1 MSGSTRIVVIPLKKL
16 IIMICIIAALII
28 LAAIF
33 IFGGSSSDAA
43 KSTGVNIS
51 TSTDT
56 VKKNTSCPTYSPGVY
71 TSSILLNGT
80 PIDIQVTV
88 DSDNINNIEMIN
100 LSESVQTMYPMLNSS
115 FDEIKTAVM
124 EAKSGFAPE
133 SLEQA
138 AEEAKKCAN
147 VRVRG
152 LMCIP
157 PVAEGEHG
165 SLPYFEKVH
174 ALFVDINAKLY
185 DNTLDILS
193 MGMSGD
199 YEDAVRA
206 GATMVRVGTAIFGAR
221 NYTI

>member
-1 MSGSTRIVVIPLKKL
+1 MSGSTRIGVIPLKKL

-88 DSDNINNIEMIN
+88 DSDNINNIEMVN

-115 FDEIKTAVM
+115 FDEIKTAVI
-124 EAKSGFAPE
+124 S
-133 SLEQA
+133 
-138 AEEAKKCAN
+138 N
-147 VRVRG
+147 
-152 LMCIP
+152 
-157 PVAEGEHG
+157 G
-165 SLPYFEKVH
+165 STDNITY
-174 ALFVDINAKLY
+174 NAGSKY
-185 DNTLDILS
+185 T
-193 MGMSGD
+193 
-199 YEDAVRA
+199 
-206 GATMVRVGTAIFGAR
+206 ATMLLSAIDSALAKAR
-221 NYTI
+221 N

>member
-1 MSGSTRIVVIPLKKL
+1 MSGKTRIVVIPLKKL
-16 IIMICIIAALII
+16 IIMVCVIAALII

-88 DSDNINNIEMIN
+88 DSDNINNIEMVN

-115 FDEIKTAVM
+115 FDEIKTAVI
-124 EAKSGFAPE
+124 
-133 SLEQA
+133 
-138 AEEAKKCAN
+138 N
-147 VRVRG
+147 N
-152 LMCIP
+152 
-157 PVAEGEHG
+157 G
-165 SLPYFEKVH
+165 STDNITY
-174 ALFVDINAKLY
+174 NAGSKY
-185 DNTLDILS
+185 T
-193 MGMSGD
+193 
-199 YEDAVRA
+199 
-206 GATMVRVGTAIFGAR
+206 ATMLLSAIDSALAKAR
-221 NYTI
+221 N

>member
-16 IIMICIIAALII
+16 IIMVCVIAALII

-88 DSDNINNIEMIN
+88 DSDNINNIEMVN
-100 LSESVQTMYPMLNSS
+100 LSESVKTMYPMLNSS
-115 FDEIKTAVM
+115 FDEIKTSVINNG
-124 EAKSGFAPE
+124 STDNITY
-133 SLEQA
+133 
-138 AEEAKKCAN
+138 N
-147 VRVRG
+147 V
-152 LMCIP
+152 
-157 PVAEGEHG
+157 
-165 SLPYFEKVH
+165 SSKY
-174 ALFVDINAKLY
+174 
-185 DNTLDILS
+185 T
-193 MGMSGD
+193 
-199 YEDAVRA
+199 
-206 GATMVRVGTAIFGAR
+206 ATMLLSAIDSALAKAR
-221 NYTI
+221 N

>member
-16 IIMICIIAALII
+16 IVMVCVIAALII

-88 DSDNINNIEMIN
+88 DSDNINNIEMVN

-115 FDEIKTAVM
+115 FYEIKTAVI
-124 EAKSGFAPE
+124 
-133 SLEQA
+133 
-138 AEEAKKCAN
+138 N
-147 VRVRG
+147 N
-152 LMCIP
+152 
-157 PVAEGEHG
+157 G
-165 SLPYFEKVH
+165 STDNITY
-174 ALFVDINAKLY
+174 NAGSKY
-185 DNTLDILS
+185 T
-193 MGMSGD
+193 
-199 YEDAVRA
+199 
-206 GATMVRVGTAIFGAR
+206 ATMLLSAIDSALAKAR
-221 NYTI
+221 N

>member
-16 IIMICIIAALII
+16 IIMVCVIAALII

-88 DSDNINNIEMIN
+88 DSDNINNIEMVN
-100 LSESVQTMYPMLNSS
+100 LSESVHTMYPMLNSS
-115 FDEIKTAVM
+115 FDEIKTAVI
-124 EAKSGFAPE
+124 
-133 SLEQA
+133 
-138 AEEAKKCAN
+138 N
-147 VRVRG
+147 N
-152 LMCIP
+152 
-157 PVAEGEHG
+157 G
-165 SLPYFEKVH
+165 STDNITY
-174 ALFVDINAKLY
+174 NAGSKY
-185 DNTLDILS
+185 T
-193 MGMSGD
+193 
-199 YEDAVRA
+199 
-206 GATMVRVGTAIFGAR
+206 ATMLLSAIDSALAKAR
-221 NYTI
+221 N

>member
-16 IIMICIIAALII
+16 IIMVCVIAALII

-56 VKKNTSCPTYSPGVY
+56 VKKKTSCPTYSPGVY

-88 DSDNINNIEMIN
+88 DSDNINNIEMVN

-115 FDEIKTAVM
+115 FDEIKTAVI
-124 EAKSGFAPE
+124 
-133 SLEQA
+133 
-138 AEEAKKCAN
+138 N
-147 VRVRG
+147 N
-152 LMCIP
+152 
-157 PVAEGEHG
+157 G
-165 SLPYFEKVH
+165 ST
-174 ALFVDINAKLY
+174 
-185 DNTLDILS
+185 DNITYNTGS
-193 MGMSGD
+193 K
-199 YEDAVRA
+199 YT
-206 GATMVRVGTAIFGAR
+206 ATMLLSAIDSALAKAR
-221 NYTI
+221 N

>member
-1 MSGSTRIVVIPLKKL
+1 MRGSTRIVVIPLKKL
-16 IIMICIIAALII
+16 IIMVCVIAALII

-88 DSDNINNIEMIN
+88 DSDNINNIEMVN

-115 FDEIKTAVM
+115 FYEIKTAVI
-124 EAKSGFAPE
+124 
-133 SLEQA
+133 
-138 AEEAKKCAN
+138 N
-147 VRVRG
+147 N
-152 LMCIP
+152 
-157 PVAEGEHG
+157 G
-165 SLPYFEKVH
+165 STDNITY
-174 ALFVDINAKLY
+174 NAGSKY
-185 DNTLDILS
+185 T
-193 MGMSGD
+193 
-199 YEDAVRA
+199 
-206 GATMVRVGTAIFGAR
+206 ATMLLSAIDSALAKAR
-221 NYTI
+221 N

>member
-1 MSGSTRIVVIPLKKL
+1 MNAHIFYQNKCVLYEGDICGSTRIVVIPLKKL
-16 IIMICIIAALII
+16 IIMVCVIAALII

-88 DSDNINNIEMIN
+88 DSDNINNIEMVN

-115 FDEIKTAVM
+115 FDEIKTAVI
-124 EAKSGFAPE
+124 
-133 SLEQA
+133 
-138 AEEAKKCAN
+138 N
-147 VRVRG
+147 N
-152 LMCIP
+152 
-157 PVAEGEHG
+157 G
-165 SLPYFEKVH
+165 STDNITY
-174 ALFVDINAKLY
+174 NAGSKY
-185 DNTLDILS
+185 T
-193 MGMSGD
+193 
-199 YEDAVRA
+199 
-206 GATMVRVGTAIFGAR
+206 ATMLLSAIDSALAKAR
-221 NYTI
+221 N

>member
-16 IIMICIIAALII
+16 IVMVCVIAALII

-33 IFGGSSSDAA
+33 IFGGSSSDAD

-88 DSDNINNIEMIN
+88 DSDNINNIEMVN

-115 FDEIKTAVM
+115 FDEIKTAVI
-124 EAKSGFAPE
+124 
-133 SLEQA
+133 
-138 AEEAKKCAN
+138 N
-147 VRVRG
+147 N
-152 LMCIP
+152 
-157 PVAEGEHG
+157 G
-165 SLPYFEKVH
+165 STDNITY
-174 ALFVDINAKLY
+174 NAGSKY
-185 DNTLDILS
+185 T
-193 MGMSGD
+193 
-199 YEDAVRA
+199 
-206 GATMVRVGTAIFGAR
+206 ATMLLSAIDSALAKAR
-221 NYTI
+221 N

>member
-16 IIMICIIAALII
+16 IIMVCVIAALII

-88 DSDNINNIEMIN
+88 DSDNINNIEMVN

-115 FDEIKTAVM
+115 FDEIKTSVINNGSTDNITYN
-124 EAKSGFAPE
+124 SG
-133 SLEQA
+133 S
-138 AEEAKKCAN
+138 K
-147 VRVRG
+147 
-152 LMCIP
+152 
-157 PVAEGEHG
+157 
-165 SLPYFEKVH
+165 Y
-174 ALFVDINAKLY
+174 
-185 DNTLDILS
+185 T
-193 MGMSGD
+193 
-199 YEDAVRA
+199 
-206 GATMVRVGTAIFGAR
+206 ATMLLSAIDSALAKAR
-221 NYTI
+221 N

>member
-16 IIMICIIAALII
+16 IIMICVIAALII

-88 DSDNINNIEMIN
+88 DSDNINNIEMVN
-100 LSESVQTMYPMLNSS
+100 LSKSVQTMYPMLNSS
-115 FDEIKTAVM
+115 FDEIKTAVI
-124 EAKSGFAPE
+124 
-133 SLEQA
+133 
-138 AEEAKKCAN
+138 N
-147 VRVRG
+147 N
-152 LMCIP
+152 
-157 PVAEGEHG
+157 G
-165 SLPYFEKVH
+165 STDNITY
-174 ALFVDINAKLY
+174 NAGSKY
-185 DNTLDILS
+185 T
-193 MGMSGD
+193 
-199 YEDAVRA
+199 
-206 GATMVRVGTAIFGAR
+206 ATMLLSAIDSALAKAR
-221 NYTI
+221 N

>member
-16 IIMICIIAALII
+16 IIMVCVIAALII

-71 TSSILLNGT
+71 TSSILHNGT

-88 DSDNINNIEMIN
+88 DSDNINNIEMVN

-115 FDEIKTAVM
+115 FDEIKTSVI
-124 EAKSGFAPE
+124 
-133 SLEQA
+133 
-138 AEEAKKCAN
+138 N
-147 VRVRG
+147 N
-152 LMCIP
+152 
-157 PVAEGEHG
+157 G
-165 SLPYFEKVH
+165 STDNITY
-174 ALFVDINAKLY
+174 NASSKY
-185 DNTLDILS
+185 T
-193 MGMSGD
+193 
-199 YEDAVRA
+199 
-206 GATMVRVGTAIFGAR
+206 ATMLLSAIDSALAKAR
-221 NYTI
+221 N

>member
-16 IIMICIIAALII
+16 IIMVCVIAALII

-88 DSDNINNIEMIN
+88 DSDNINNIEMVN
-100 LSESVQTMYPMLNSS
+100 LSESVQTMYRMLNSS
-115 FDEIKTAVM
+115 FDEIKTAVI
-124 EAKSGFAPE
+124 
-133 SLEQA
+133 
-138 AEEAKKCAN
+138 N
-147 VRVRG
+147 N
-152 LMCIP
+152 
-157 PVAEGEHG
+157 G
-165 SLPYFEKVH
+165 STDNITY
-174 ALFVDINAKLY
+174 NAGSKY
-185 DNTLDILS
+185 T
-193 MGMSGD
+193 
-199 YEDAVRA
+199 
-206 GATMVRVGTAIFGAR
+206 ATMLLSAIDSALAKAR
-221 NYTI
+221 N

>member
-16 IIMICIIAALII
+16 IIMVCVIAALII

-56 VKKNTSCPTYSPGVY
+56 VKMNTSCPTYSPGVY

-88 DSDNINNIEMIN
+88 DSDNINNIEMVN

-115 FDEIKTAVM
+115 FDEIKTAVI
-124 EAKSGFAPE
+124 
-133 SLEQA
+133 
-138 AEEAKKCAN
+138 N
-147 VRVRG
+147 N
-152 LMCIP
+152 
-157 PVAEGEHG
+157 G
-165 SLPYFEKVH
+165 STDNITY
-174 ALFVDINAKLY
+174 NASSKY
-185 DNTLDILS
+185 T
-193 MGMSGD
+193 
-199 YEDAVRA
+199 
-206 GATMVRVGTAIFGAR
+206 ATMLLSAIDSALAKAR
-221 NYTI
+221 N

>member
-16 IIMICIIAALII
+16 IVMVCVIAALII

-33 IFGGSSSDAA
+33 IFGGSSSDA

-88 DSDNINNIEMIN
+88 DSDNINNIEMVN

-115 FDEIKTAVM
+115 FDEIKTAVI
-124 EAKSGFAPE
+124 
-133 SLEQA
+133 
-138 AEEAKKCAN
+138 N
-147 VRVRG
+147 N
-152 LMCIP
+152 
-157 PVAEGEHG
+157 G
-165 SLPYFEKVH
+165 STDNITY
-174 ALFVDINAKLY
+174 NAGSKY
-185 DNTLDILS
+185 T
-193 MGMSGD
+193 
-199 YEDAVRA
+199 
-206 GATMVRVGTAIFGAR
+206 ATMLLSAIDSALAKAR
-221 NYTI
+221 N

>member
-16 IIMICIIAALII
+16 IIMVCVIAALII

-71 TSSILLNGT
+71 TFSILLNGT

-115 FDEIKTAVM
+115 FDEIKTAVI
-124 EAKSGFAPE
+124 
-133 SLEQA
+133 
-138 AEEAKKCAN
+138 N
-147 VRVRG
+147 N
-152 LMCIP
+152 
-157 PVAEGEHG
+157 G
-165 SLPYFEKVH
+165 STDNITY
-174 ALFVDINAKLY
+174 NAGSKY
-185 DNTLDILS
+185 T
-193 MGMSGD
+193 
-199 YEDAVRA
+199 
-206 GATMVRVGTAIFGAR
+206 ATMLLSAIDSALAKAR
-221 NYTI
+221 N

>member
-16 IIMICIIAALII
+16 IIMVCVIAALII

-33 IFGGSSSDAA
+33 IFGGSSSDTA

-88 DSDNINNIEMIN
+88 DSDNINNIEMVN

-115 FDEIKTAVM
+115 FYEIKTAVI
-124 EAKSGFAPE
+124 
-133 SLEQA
+133 
-138 AEEAKKCAN
+138 N
-147 VRVRG
+147 N
-152 LMCIP
+152 
-157 PVAEGEHG
+157 G
-165 SLPYFEKVH
+165 STDNITY
-174 ALFVDINAKLY
+174 NAGSKY
-185 DNTLDILS
+185 T
-193 MGMSGD
+193 
-199 YEDAVRA
+199 
-206 GATMVRVGTAIFGAR
+206 ATMLLSAIDSALAKAR
-221 NYTI
+221 N

>member
-16 IIMICIIAALII
+16 IVMVCVIAALII

-88 DSDNINNIEMIN
+88 DSDNINNIEMVN

-115 FDEIKTAVM
+115 FDEIKTAVID
-124 EAKSGFAPE
+124 
-133 SLEQA
+133 
-138 AEEAKKCAN
+138 N
-147 VRVRG
+147 
-152 LMCIP
+152 
-157 PVAEGEHG
+157 G
-165 SLPYFEKVH
+165 STDNITY
-174 ALFVDINAKLY
+174 NAGSKY
-185 DNTLDILS
+185 T
-193 MGMSGD
+193 
-199 YEDAVRA
+199 
-206 GATMVRVGTAIFGAR
+206 ATMLLSAIDSALAKAR
-221 NYTI
+221 N

>member
-16 IIMICIIAALII
+16 IIMVCVIAALII

-56 VKKNTSCPTYSPGVY
+56 VKKNTSCPKYSPGVY

-88 DSDNINNIEMIN
+88 DSDNINNIEMVN

-115 FDEIKTAVM
+115 FDEIKTAVI
-124 EAKSGFAPE
+124 
-133 SLEQA
+133 
-138 AEEAKKCAN
+138 N
-147 VRVRG
+147 N
-152 LMCIP
+152 
-157 PVAEGEHG
+157 G
-165 SLPYFEKVH
+165 STDNITY
-174 ALFVDINAKLY
+174 NAGSKY
-185 DNTLDILS
+185 T
-193 MGMSGD
+193 
-199 YEDAVRA
+199 
-206 GATMVRVGTAIFGAR
+206 ATMLLSAIDSALAKAR
-221 NYTI
+221 N

>member
-1 MSGSTRIVVIPLKKL
+1 MSGSTKIVVIPLKKL
-16 IIMICIIAALII
+16 IVMVCVIAALII

-88 DSDNINNIEMIN
+88 DSDNINNIEMVN

-115 FDEIKTAVM
+115 FDEIKTAVI
-124 EAKSGFAPE
+124 
-133 SLEQA
+133 
-138 AEEAKKCAN
+138 N
-147 VRVRG
+147 N
-152 LMCIP
+152 
-157 PVAEGEHG
+157 G
-165 SLPYFEKVH
+165 STDNITY
-174 ALFVDINAKLY
+174 NAGSKY
-185 DNTLDILS
+185 T
-193 MGMSGD
+193 
-199 YEDAVRA
+199 
-206 GATMVRVGTAIFGAR
+206 ATMLLSAIDSALAKAR
-221 NYTI
+221 N

>member
-16 IIMICIIAALII
+16 IIMVCVIAALII

-88 DSDNINNIEMIN
+88 DSDNINNIEMVN
-100 LSESVQTMYPMLNSS
+100 LSEFVQTMYPMLNSS
-115 FDEIKTAVM
+115 FDEIKTAVI
-124 EAKSGFAPE
+124 
-133 SLEQA
+133 
-138 AEEAKKCAN
+138 N
-147 VRVRG
+147 N
-152 LMCIP
+152 
-157 PVAEGEHG
+157 G
-165 SLPYFEKVH
+165 STDNITY
-174 ALFVDINAKLY
+174 NAGSKY
-185 DNTLDILS
+185 T
-193 MGMSGD
+193 
-199 YEDAVRA
+199 
-206 GATMVRVGTAIFGAR
+206 ATMLLSAIDSALAKAR
-221 NYTI
+221 N

>member
-16 IIMICIIAALII
+16 IIMVCVIAALII

-56 VKKNTSCPTYSPGVY
+56 VKKNTSCPTYSPDVY

-88 DSDNINNIEMIN
+88 DSDNINNIEMVN

-115 FDEIKTAVM
+115 FDEIKTAVI
-124 EAKSGFAPE
+124 
-133 SLEQA
+133 
-138 AEEAKKCAN
+138 N
-147 VRVRG
+147 N
-152 LMCIP
+152 
-157 PVAEGEHG
+157 G
-165 SLPYFEKVH
+165 STDNITY
-174 ALFVDINAKLY
+174 NAGSKY
-185 DNTLDILS
+185 T
-193 MGMSGD
+193 
-199 YEDAVRA
+199 
-206 GATMVRVGTAIFGAR
+206 ATMLLSAIDSALAKAR
-221 NYTI
+221 N

>member
-16 IIMICIIAALII
+16 IIMVCVIAALII

-88 DSDNINNIEMIN
+88 DSDNINNIEMVN

-115 FDEIKTAVM
+115 FDEIKTAVI
-124 EAKSGFAPE
+124 
-133 SLEQA
+133 
-138 AEEAKKCAN
+138 N
-147 VRVRG
+147 N
-152 LMCIP
+152 
-157 PVAEGEHG
+157 G
-165 SLPYFEKVH
+165 STDNIIY
-174 ALFVDINAKLY
+174 NAGSKY
-185 DNTLDILS
+185 T
-193 MGMSGD
+193 
-199 YEDAVRA
+199 
-206 GATMVRVGTAIFGAR
+206 ATMLLSAIDSALAKAR
-221 NYTI
+221 N

>member
-1 MSGSTRIVVIPLKKL
+1 MVCV
-16 IIMICIIAALII
+16 IAALII

-71 TSSILLNGT
+71 TPSILLNGT

-115 FDEIKTAVM
+115 FDEIKTAVI
-124 EAKSGFAPE
+124 
-133 SLEQA
+133 
-138 AEEAKKCAN
+138 N
-147 VRVRG
+147 N
-152 LMCIP
+152 
-157 PVAEGEHG
+157 G
-165 SLPYFEKVH
+165 STDNITY
-174 ALFVDINAKLY
+174 NAGSKY
-185 DNTLDILS
+185 T
-193 MGMSGD
+193 
-199 YEDAVRA
+199 
-206 GATMVRVGTAIFGAR
+206 ATMLLSAIDSALAKAR
-221 NYTI
+221 N

>member
-1 MSGSTRIVVIPLKKL
+1 MCVILVGYMSGSTRIVVIPLKKL
-16 IIMICIIAALII
+16 IIMVCVIAALII

-88 DSDNINNIEMIN
+88 DSDNINNIEMVN

-115 FDEIKTAVM
+115 FDEIKTAVI
-124 EAKSGFAPE
+124 
-133 SLEQA
+133 
-138 AEEAKKCAN
+138 N
-147 VRVRG
+147 N
-152 LMCIP
+152 
-157 PVAEGEHG
+157 G
-165 SLPYFEKVH
+165 STDNITY
-174 ALFVDINAKLY
+174 NAGSKY
-185 DNTLDILS
+185 T
-193 MGMSGD
+193 
-199 YEDAVRA
+199 
-206 GATMVRVGTAIFGAR
+206 ATMLLSAIDSALAKAR
-221 NYTI
+221 N

>member
-16 IIMICIIAALII
+16 IIMVCVIAALII

-33 IFGGSSSDAA
+33 IFGGSSSDAS

-88 DSDNINNIEMIN
+88 DSDNINNIEMVN

-115 FDEIKTAVM
+115 FDEIKTAVI
-124 EAKSGFAPE
+124 
-133 SLEQA
+133 
-138 AEEAKKCAN
+138 N
-147 VRVRG
+147 N
-152 LMCIP
+152 
-157 PVAEGEHG
+157 G
-165 SLPYFEKVH
+165 STDNITY
-174 ALFVDINAKLY
+174 NAGSKY
-185 DNTLDILS
+185 T
-193 MGMSGD
+193 
-199 YEDAVRA
+199 
-206 GATMVRVGTAIFGAR
+206 ATMLLSAIDSALAKAR
-221 NYTI
+221 N

>member
-16 IIMICIIAALII
+16 IIMICVIAALII

-88 DSDNINNIEMIN
+88 DSDNINNIEMVN
-100 LSESVQTMYPMLNSS
+100 LLESVQTMYPMLNSS
-115 FDEIKTAVM
+115 FDEIKTAVI
-124 EAKSGFAPE
+124 
-133 SLEQA
+133 
-138 AEEAKKCAN
+138 N
-147 VRVRG
+147 N
-152 LMCIP
+152 
-157 PVAEGEHG
+157 G
-165 SLPYFEKVH
+165 STDNITY
-174 ALFVDINAKLY
+174 NAGSKY
-185 DNTLDILS
+185 T
-193 MGMSGD
+193 
-199 YEDAVRA
+199 
-206 GATMVRVGTAIFGAR
+206 ATMLLSAIDSALAKAR
-221 NYTI
+221 N

>member
-16 IIMICIIAALII
+16 IIMVCVIAALII

-33 IFGGSSSDAA
+33 TFGGSSSDAA

-88 DSDNINNIEMIN
+88 DSDNINNIEMVN

-115 FDEIKTAVM
+115 FDEIKTAVI
-124 EAKSGFAPE
+124 
-133 SLEQA
+133 
-138 AEEAKKCAN
+138 N
-147 VRVRG
+147 N
-152 LMCIP
+152 
-157 PVAEGEHG
+157 G
-165 SLPYFEKVH
+165 STDNITY
-174 ALFVDINAKLY
+174 NAGSKY
-185 DNTLDILS
+185 T
-193 MGMSGD
+193 
-199 YEDAVRA
+199 
-206 GATMVRVGTAIFGAR
+206 ATMLLSAIDSALAKAR
-221 NYTI
+221 N

>member
-1 MSGSTRIVVIPLKKL
+1 MSGSTRIMVIPLKKL
-16 IIMICIIAALII
+16 IVMVCVIAALII

-88 DSDNINNIEMIN
+88 DSDNINNIEMVN

-115 FDEIKTAVM
+115 FDEIKTAVI
-124 EAKSGFAPE
+124 
-133 SLEQA
+133 
-138 AEEAKKCAN
+138 N
-147 VRVRG
+147 N
-152 LMCIP
+152 
-157 PVAEGEHG
+157 G
-165 SLPYFEKVH
+165 STDNITY
-174 ALFVDINAKLY
+174 NAGSKY
-185 DNTLDILS
+185 T
-193 MGMSGD
+193 
-199 YEDAVRA
+199 
-206 GATMVRVGTAIFGAR
+206 ATMLLSAIDSALAKAR
-221 NYTI
+221 N

>member
-1 MSGSTRIVVIPLKKL
+1 MSGSTRIVVIPLKNL
-16 IIMICIIAALII
+16 IIMVCVIAALII

-88 DSDNINNIEMIN
+88 DSDNINNIEMVN

-115 FDEIKTAVM
+115 FDEIKTAVI
-124 EAKSGFAPE
+124 
-133 SLEQA
+133 
-138 AEEAKKCAN
+138 N
-147 VRVRG
+147 N
-152 LMCIP
+152 
-157 PVAEGEHG
+157 G
-165 SLPYFEKVH
+165 STDNITY
-174 ALFVDINAKLY
+174 NAGSKY
-185 DNTLDILS
+185 T
-193 MGMSGD
+193 
-199 YEDAVRA
+199 
-206 GATMVRVGTAIFGAR
+206 ATMLLSAIDSALAKAR
-221 NYTI
+221 N

>member
-16 IIMICIIAALII
+16 IVMVCVIAALII

-80 PIDIQVTV
+80 PIDIQVTI
-88 DSDNINNIEMIN
+88 DSDNINNIEMVN

-115 FDEIKTAVM
+115 FDEIKTAVI
-124 EAKSGFAPE
+124 
-133 SLEQA
+133 
-138 AEEAKKCAN
+138 N
-147 VRVRG
+147 N
-152 LMCIP
+152 
-157 PVAEGEHG
+157 G
-165 SLPYFEKVH
+165 STDNITY
-174 ALFVDINAKLY
+174 NAGSKY
-185 DNTLDILS
+185 T
-193 MGMSGD
+193 
-199 YEDAVRA
+199 
-206 GATMVRVGTAIFGAR
+206 ATMLLSAIDSALAKAR
-221 NYTI
+221 N

>member
-16 IIMICIIAALII
+16 IIMVCVIAALII

-88 DSDNINNIEMIN
+88 DSDNINNIEMVN

-115 FDEIKTAVM
+115 FDEIKTAVIN
-124 EAKSGFAPE
+124 
-133 SLEQA
+133 
-138 AEEAKKCAN
+138 N
-147 VRVRG
+147 VSTDN
-152 LMCIP
+152 ITYN
-157 PVAEGEHG
+157 AG
-165 SLPYFEKVH
+165 SKY
-174 ALFVDINAKLY
+174 
-185 DNTLDILS
+185 T
-193 MGMSGD
+193 
-199 YEDAVRA
+199 
-206 GATMVRVGTAIFGAR
+206 ATMLLSAIDSALAKAR
-221 NYTI
+221 N

>member
-33 IFGGSSSDAA
+33 IFGGSNSDAA

-88 DSDNINNIEMIN
+88 DSDNINNIEMVN

-115 FDEIKTAVM
+115 FDEIKTAVI
-124 EAKSGFAPE
+124 
-133 SLEQA
+133 
-138 AEEAKKCAN
+138 N
-147 VRVRG
+147 N
-152 LMCIP
+152 
-157 PVAEGEHG
+157 G
-165 SLPYFEKVH
+165 STDNITY
-174 ALFVDINAKLY
+174 NASSKY
-185 DNTLDILS
+185 T
-193 MGMSGD
+193 
-199 YEDAVRA
+199 
-206 GATMVRVGTAIFGAR
+206 ATMLLSAIDSALAKAR
-221 NYTI
+221 N

>member
-1 MSGSTRIVVIPLKKL
+1 MLIYFIKINVCYMSGSTRIVVIPLKKL

-115 FDEIKTAVM
+115 FDEIKTAVI
-124 EAKSGFAPE
+124 
-133 SLEQA
+133 
-138 AEEAKKCAN
+138 N
-147 VRVRG
+147 N
-152 LMCIP
+152 
-157 PVAEGEHG
+157 G
-165 SLPYFEKVH
+165 STDNITY
-174 ALFVDINAKLY
+174 NAGSKY
-185 DNTLDILS
+185 T
-193 MGMSGD
+193 
-199 YEDAVRA
+199 
-206 GATMVRVGTAIFGAR
+206 ATMLLSAIDSALAKAR
-221 NYTI
+221 N

>member
-16 IIMICIIAALII
+16 IIMVCVIAALII

-33 IFGGSSSDAA
+33 IFGVSSSDAA

-88 DSDNINNIEMIN
+88 DSDNINNIEMVN

-115 FDEIKTAVM
+115 FYEIKTAVI
-124 EAKSGFAPE
+124 
-133 SLEQA
+133 
-138 AEEAKKCAN
+138 N
-147 VRVRG
+147 N
-152 LMCIP
+152 
-157 PVAEGEHG
+157 G
-165 SLPYFEKVH
+165 STDNITY
-174 ALFVDINAKLY
+174 NAGSKY
-185 DNTLDILS
+185 T
-193 MGMSGD
+193 
-199 YEDAVRA
+199 
-206 GATMVRVGTAIFGAR
+206 ATMLLSAIDSALAKAR
-221 NYTI
+221 N